1 MAHSS
6 LFGGTTWKRAT
17 FVVAALMAAGSIWT
31 APAQAEAPVQ
41 FEPLPAPQRIADT
54 RIGAETADGQ
64 VQGTGAVAAGQ
75 VLTLQIGGRV
85 GVSPSA
91 AAATLNVTAVGA
103 SGPGFLTVYPCD
115 QDRPLSSNVNYLAG
129 TVRSNGVFAALD
141 GQGRACIYTLA
152 TVDIIVD
159 VNGWLPDGVFE
170 PLAAP
175 RRIADT
181 RVGAETFD
189 GVAQGAG
196 KLGASSVLRVQVAGR
211 VGIDADAT
219 AAVLNVTVA
228 DPDGGGFVTVYP
240 CDPVPPLASNLNYAP
255 GEVTANSVVARLD
268 DDGAI
273 CLFTLAPA
281 HLIVDVSGTLASSYF
296 TGLAAPQRLVDS
308 RAGSETV
315 DGVVEGDGFRR
326 AGTTLQFPIVGRAGI
341 PANATAVALNVTAVN
356 PVSPGFLTLHPRNSG
371 RPNASNV
378 NYGVGGVSAN
388 TVIAAVGGGGM
399 ACLFAS
405 SDVDVVVDVAGYFVG
420 EPPADTG
427 TRCPLEFPIRGLWNG
442 YPVGPYQMPAGRY
455 VSENPPPDDVWCEA
469 RRLTQREFNFSV
481 NTVLGSNVAIGRYLF
496 ADVRPT
502 DAFVDF
508 VTVRGF
514 ETVGT
519 CDPLVPY
526 VEPTVV
532 TPTNTFVSGNWMV
545 GVHIEPGTYRSSRAP
560 GGGRCVV
567 LVVSSWDGAAGSRI
581 ARYESA
587 DDDSIV
593 ISVPANA
600 EGIGVSNTCNPFTR

>member
-1 MAHSS
+1 MAINASI
-6 LFGGTTWKRAT
+6 GGTTWKRAT
-17 FVVAALMAAGSIWT
+17 LVVAALAAVGSIWT
-31 APAQAEAPVQ
+31 APAQARATVQ

-54 RIGAETADGQ
+54 RPGAETVDGQ
-64 VQGTGAVAAGQ
+64 FQGTGAVGAGE
-75 VLTLQIGGRV
+75 VLALQIGGRA
-85 GVSPSA
+85 GVSPAA

-103 SGPGFLTVYPCD
+103 SGPGFLTVFPCD
-115 QDRPLSSNVNYLAG
+115 EDRPLSSNVNYLAG

-141 GQGRACIYTLA
+141 DQGRACIFTLA

-181 RVGAETFD
+181 RIGAETFD
-189 GVAQGAG
+189 GIGQGTG
-196 KLGASSVLRVQVAGR
+196 KLAAAGVLRVPVAGR

-219 AAVLNVTVA
+219 SAVLNVTVVE
-228 DPDGGGFVTVYP
+228 PDGGGFVTVYP
-240 CDPVPPLASNLNYAP
+240 CDPSPPLASNLNYGP
-255 GEVTANSVVARLD
+255 GDVTANSVVARLD
-268 DDGAI
+268 DDGAV
-273 CLFTLAPA
+273 CLFTLEPA
-281 HLIVDVSGTLASSYF
+281 HLIVDVSGTLASTYF

-308 RAGSETV
+308 RDGAETV

-341 PANATAVALNVTAVN
+341 PADATAVALNVTAVN
-356 PVSPGFLTLHPRNSG
+356 PTAPGFLTLHPRNSA

-420 EPPADTG
+420 DPPADSG
-427 TRCPLEFPIRGLWNG
+427 TRCPLEFPIRSLWDG
-442 YPVGPYQMPAGRY
+442 YPVGPHQMPAGRY
-455 VSENPPPDDVWCEA
+455 VSENPPPENVWCES
-469 RRLTQREFNFSV
+469 RRLTQREFDFSV
-481 NTVLGSNVAIGRYLF
+481 NTILGTNVAIGRYLF

-502 DAFVDF
+502 DSFVDF
-508 VTVRGF
+508 VTVRGV
-514 ETVGT
+514 ESVGE

-526 VEPTVV
+526 VEPTQVS
-532 TPTNTFVSGNWMV
+532 PADSFGSGNWMV
-545 GVHIEPGTYRSSRAP
+545 GVHIQPGTYRSTRAP
-560 GGGRCVV
+560 LGGRCVV
-567 LVVSSWDGAAGSRI
+567 LVVTSWDGAASSRI

-593 ISVPANA
+593 ISVPAGA
-600 EGIGVSNTCNPFTR
+600 EGIAVSNTCNPFTR